1 MYAQFRTVNIAVSKM
16 IAGFQRYYEENKKP
30 HTIEM
35 QNEAIEKKKTYTGTH
50 CTSSMRNHPIQAVLQ
65 ITERHGKNMVGYG
78 ESERYDMTTQFE

>member
-1 MYAQFRTVNIAVSKM
+1 MSKI
-16 IAGFQRYYEENKKP
+16 IAGFQRFYEENKKPYTKP

-35 QNEAIEKKKTYTGTH
+35 QNEAIKKNTYTH
-50 CTSSMRNHPIQAVLQ
+50 CTSSMRNHPIRAVLQ